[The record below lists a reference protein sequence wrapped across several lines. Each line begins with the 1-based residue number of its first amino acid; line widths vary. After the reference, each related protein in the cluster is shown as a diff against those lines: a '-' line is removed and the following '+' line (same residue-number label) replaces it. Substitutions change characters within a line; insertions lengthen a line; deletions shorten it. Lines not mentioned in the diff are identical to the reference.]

1 MGQFL
6 NLVLFGPFLHCKIA
20 TFNFFTNEGVELER
34 KQNVFW
40 NQWSSGNNLG
50 TCTIWYKKLF
60 WIRITLTQAHKLT
73 FAMFLSSILLW
84 TFPLQRCVYVQ
95 ELDFSTLLLKWG
107 WSCTF
112 STVHLALFYNHNA
125 KCKMVRILK
134 ILNRKRVQKCSWGC
148 KLINLLEYPHIFQIK
163 KFHGS
168 LLFSSK
174 VIQKMGAL
182 ICERLI
188 VLVFSIDCLQSR
200 FEIALREAIM

>member
-1 MGQFL
+1 MEVFWD
-6 NLVLFGPFLHCKIA
+6 NCKIA
-20 TFNFFTNEGVELER
+20 IFKKFTNMGRSWAREKTKCVL
-34 KQNVFW
+34 K
-40 NQWSSGNNLG
+40 WSSGNNLG

-60 WIRITLTQAHKLT
+60 WIRITLTHAHKLT

-188 VLVFSIDCLQSR
+188 VLVFSIDRLQSR
-200 FEIALREAIM
+200 FEVALREAIM